1 MYLPSRK
8 ERKALAKK
16 LGLKKK
22 KESFKEMVERFGRA
36 QEFGK
41 MIHLQHLQNQENS
54 RINLDEKIENE
65 LEESKQIPQESQEWG
80 KDELKKIISGETPQ
94 T

>member
-22 KESFKEMVERFGRA
+22 KESFKEMVERFGRS
-36 QEFGK
+36 QEYGK

-54 RINLDEKIENE
+54 RINLEENIEIN
-65 LEESKQIPQESQEWG
+65 LEVNPPIQQTQEWE

-94 T
+94 A

>member
-22 KESFKEMVERFGRA
+22 KESFKEMVERFGRS
-36 QEFGK
+36 QEYGK
-41 MIHLQHLQNQENS
+41 MLHLQHLQNQENS
-54 RINLDEKIENE
+54 RINLEEKIENPS
-65 LEESKQIPQESQEWG
+65 EEITPIQENPEWG

-94 T
+94 A

>member
-16 LGLKKK
+16 LGIKKK

-54 RINLDEKIENE
+54 RINFEEKIESK
-65 LEESKQIPQESQEWG
+65 LEESTSSPEESKDWG
-80 KDELKKIISGETPQ
+80 KEELKKIISGETPQ
-94 T
+94 A

>member
-22 KESFKEMVERFGRA
+22 KESFKEMIERFGRA
-36 QEFGK
+36 QEYGK
-41 MIHLQHLQNQENS
+41 MIHLQHLQNIENS
-54 RINLDEKIENE
+54 RNNFDQNLEK
-65 LEESKQIPQESQEWG
+65 EEQKPTDSSDWNAEEF
-80 KDELKKIISGETPQ
+80 KKIIRGENPEI
-94 T
+94 

>member
-36 QEFGK
+36 QEYGK
-41 MIHLQHLQNQENS
+41 MLHLQHLQNQENS
-54 RINLDEKIENE
+54 RINLDPQTENQ
-65 LEESKQIPQESQEWG
+65 LETPPPHENTDWG

-94 T
+94 A